1 MRGVGAGRG
10 GRIAGSPLRVPRC
23 SRHTPTTTM
32 RARVCPMS
40 LFRKTS
46 SNVSEYPPASR
57 DRSQALDG
65 NAEILP
71 CRGARKVRPTAPFV
85 IDEQATPSCDARME
99 HVRRIRRD
107 RLKRI
112 LDQQFPGRGGQAA
125 LAHVLDRQTG
135 YISRCLSGEKPIGE
149 VFARYIEQSLHL
161 PTYWL
166 DGERAD
172 GPPVEAHH
180 ATLLERFDALT
191 PGQKVE
197 FLELLEYVRRRN
209 DEIFRHLQQKVVAAP
224 EGA

>member
-1 MRGVGAGRG
+1 
-10 GRIAGSPLRVPRC
+10 
-23 SRHTPTTTM
+23 
-32 RARVCPMS
+32 
-40 LFRKTS
+40 
-46 SNVSEYPPASR
+46 
-57 DRSQALDG
+57 
-65 NAEILP
+65 
-71 CRGARKVRPTAPFV
+71 
-85 IDEQATPSCDARME
+85 ME

-112 LDQQFPGRGGQAA
+112 LDEQFPGRGGQAS
-125 LAHVLDRQTG
+125 LAHVLNRQTG

-149 VFARYIEQSLHL
+149 IFARHIEQSLHL